1 MYSLLSIFK
10 KIRFKKTDIIE
21 ASPSDE
27 TLFKK
32 RYSCFHQLLSD
43 NNFILETMADMEE
56 KLSGDY
62 MLDMHYVDSMCDI
75 LIKKVQSIIEN
86 LNSLSN
92 GEYHGLYDAF
102 EKINF
107 AIKDTLIKNIE
118 IPVTN
123 FTIPFEDVTKDM
135 VRSVG
140 GKNANLGE
148 MKNRLNLPVPEGF
161 CISAH
166 AFKRFMDYNE
176 LGDKINISS
185 LDTDSQADLT
195 RVSKAAQNLVL
206 NARVP
211 SDLEKSISDAAVEL
225 ERKAGHKTGGFY
237 ASVRSSAIHE
247 DAQFTF
253 AGQYKTALNVAPKD
267 VVSAYV
273 EIIASLFTPRALFYC
288 KSNGFHV
295 EDMVM
300 AVGVVEMID
309 AKASGVVYSRDPMD
323 EGKRGV
329 IINGVWG
336 LGKYAVDGIVKPH
349 SYVVSRDIPGPILEK
364 NQPVQP
370 FMLICGLEGGA
381 IDVRVPDY
389 IKRMPCLTDE
399 QATAL
404 AEYALTLEKHYGKPQ
419 DIEWALDLNDN
430 FLILQAR
437 PLRIVAK
444 KRSKPV
450 PRYLPGHKILINKGQ
465 IACKGVGAGKVHF
478 VTNDEELKSFPEGA
492 VLVARHTSPRFVTA
506 MNKAVAIIA
515 DVGSPI
521 GHMAS
526 IAREYDVPT
535 ILNTEIAMKTLK
547 AGQEITVDAINGNI
561 YDGRIEQLIEVEKK
575 ENPFKD
581 TAVFEVLRGILQ
593 SIVPLNLIYPEDEK
607 FSPQYCETFHDIT
620 RFAHEMA
627 MNEMFK
633 ICEGAHTGKGGAVKL
648 IVKLPLD
655 VRIIDLGG
663 GVENDS
669 SRITVDKIT
678 CTPLKALLKGMMS
691 IKWPGPPPVNVKG
704 LFSVIAGTAMQP
716 HPEKSLSE
724 SSFAVVSGEYMNFSI
739 RLGYHLQTLE
749 AYAGDRINDNY
760 IRFMFRGGG
769 ASHDRRIRRTRL
781 IKEILEKLDFHVDRT
796 GDVLDGRVTKY
807 DKATIEKTLGVMAKL
822 TAFTKQLD
830 MTLFNDAVVDW
841 YVKEFIRKYYNE
853 ETKPDA

>member
-1 MYSLLSIFK
+1 MRSLLSIFK
-10 KIRFKKTDIIE
+10 KIKFKKADISK
-21 ASPSDE
+21 ASHPDSVS
-27 TLFKK
+27 FKE
-32 RYSCFHQLLSD
+32 RYGCFQQLLAD
-43 NNFILETMADMEE
+43 NKSILETMADMEE

-62 MLDMHYVDSMCDI
+62 MLDMHYVDTKCNI
-75 LIKKVQSIIEN
+75 LVEKVQSIIEN
-86 LNSLSN
+86 LNTLSN
-92 GEYHGLYDAF
+92 DKYPGLYDAF
-102 EKINF
+102 EKINSV
-107 AIKDTLIKNIE
+107 IENTLIKNIE
-118 IPVTN
+118 IPVTD

-148 MKNRLNLPVPEGF
+148 INNRLNLPVPKGF

-176 LGDKINISS
+176 LVDKINVSAV
-185 LDTDSQADLT
+185 DTNSMEDLT

-206 NARVP
+206 NASVP
-211 SDLEKSISDAAVEL
+211 PDLEKSISDAALEL

-237 ASVRSSAIHE
+237 TSVRSSAIHE

-253 AGQYKTALNVAPKD
+253 AGQYKTALNIAPKD

-273 EIIASLFTPRALFYC
+273 EIIASLFTSRAIFYC
-288 KSNGFHV
+288 KSKGFHV

-323 EGKRGV
+323 EDSRGI

-349 SYVVSRDIPGPILEK
+349 SYVISRDISAPILEK
-364 NQPVQP
+364 KQPVQP

-389 IKRMPCLTDE
+389 IKRMPCISDE
-399 QATAL
+399 QAITL
-404 AEYALTLEKHYGKPQ
+404 AEYAMVLEKHYGKPQ

-430 FLILQAR
+430 LLILQSR
-437 PLRIVAK
+437 PLRIIAK
-444 KRSKPV
+444 KQSKPV

-478 VTNDEELKSFPEGA
+478 VTNDEELNSFPEGA
-492 VLVARHTSPRFVTA
+492 VLVAKHTSPRFVTA
-506 MNKAVAIIA
+506 MNKASAIIA

-526 IAREYDVPT
+526 IAREYSVPT
-535 ILNTEIAMKTLK
+535 ILNAGIAMKTLK
-547 AGQEITVDAINGNI
+547 AGQEITVDAINVNI
-561 YDGRIEQLIEVEKK
+561 YEGRIEQLLKAEKK
-575 ENPFKD
+575 DDTFKD
-581 TAVFEVLRGILQ
+581 TVVFEVLRGVLQ
-593 SIVPLNLIYPEDEK
+593 SLVPLNLIYPEDEK

-620 RFAHEMA
+620 RFAHEKA

-633 ICEGAHTGKGGAVKL
+633 LGEGAHQKKGGAVKL

-655 VRIIDLGG
+655 IRVIDLGG
-663 GVENDS
+663 GVENASD
-669 SRITVDKIT
+669 RIKVDNIA
-678 CTPLKALLKGMMS
+678 CIPMKALLKGMMS
-691 IKWPGPPPVNVKG
+691 IEWPGPPPVNVKG
-704 LFSVIAGTAMQP
+704 LLSVIASTAMQP
-716 HPEKSLSE
+716 NPEQSLSE
-724 SSFAVVSGEYMNFSI
+724 PSFAVISKEYMNFSI

-749 AYAGDRINDNY
+749 AYAGDSINDNY
-760 IRFMFRGGG
+760 IRFLFRGGG
-769 ASHDRRIRRTRL
+769 ASHDRRARRTRL
-781 IKEILEKLDFHVDRT
+781 IKELLEKIDFRVDRT

-807 DKATIEKTLGVMAKL
+807 DRTTIEKKLGVMAKL

-830 MTLFNDAVVDW
+830 MTLFNDSVVDW
-841 YVKEFIRKYYNE
+841 YVKEFIKKHYVE
-853 ETKPDA
+853 

>member
-1 MYSLLSIFK
+1 MRSLLNIFK
-10 KIRFKKTDIIE
+10 KIKFKKADIPE
-21 ASPSDE
+21 ASSTDKAS
-27 TLFKK
+27 FKE
-32 RYSCFHQLLSD
+32 RYGCFQQLLAD
-43 NNFILETMADMEE
+43 NKSILETMADMEE

-62 MLDMHYVDSMCDI
+62 MLDMHYVDSKCNI
-75 LIKKVQSIIEN
+75 LVEKVQSIIEN
-86 LNSLSN
+86 LNTLSN
-92 GEYHGLYDAF
+92 EKYLGLYDAF
-102 EKINF
+102 EKINSV
-107 AIKDTLIKNIE
+107 IENTLIKNIE
-118 IPVTN
+118 IPITD

-148 MKNRLNLPVPEGF
+148 INNRLNLPVPKGF

-176 LGDKINISS
+176 LVDKINVSS
-185 LDTDSQADLT
+185 VDTNSMEDLT

-206 NARVP
+206 NASVP
-211 SDLEKSISDAAVEL
+211 PDLEKSISDAAEEL
-225 ERKAGHKTGGFY
+225 ERKAGHKAGRFY
-237 ASVRSSAIHE
+237 TSVRSSAIHE

-273 EIIASLFTPRALFYC
+273 EIIASLFTSRAIFYC
-288 KSNGFHV
+288 KSKGFHV

-323 EGKRGV
+323 EDSRGI

-349 SYVVSRDIPGPILEK
+349 SYVVSRDISAPILEK
-364 NQPVQP
+364 KQPVQP

-389 IKRMPCLTDE
+389 IKRMPCISDE
-399 QATAL
+399 QATTL
-404 AEYALTLEKHYGKPQ
+404 AEYAMVLEKHYGKPQ

-430 FLILQAR
+430 LLILQSR
-437 PLRIVAK
+437 PLRIVAGK
-444 KRSKPV
+444 QSKPV
-450 PRYLPGHKILINKGQ
+450 PRSLPGYKILINKGQ
-465 IACKGVGAGKVHF
+465 IACKGVGAGKVYF

-492 VLVARHTSPRFVTA
+492 VLVAKHTSTRFVTA
-506 MNKAVAIIA
+506 MNKAGAIIA

-526 IAREYDVPT
+526 IAREYSVPT
-535 ILNTEIAMKTLK
+535 ILNSEIAMKTLK

-561 YDGRIEQLIEVEKK
+561 YEGRVEQLIEAGKK
-575 ENPFKD
+575 KDNTFKD
-581 TAVFEVLRGILQ
+581 TVVFEILRGVLQ
-593 SIVPLNLIYPEDEK
+593 SLVPLNLIYPEDEK

-620 RFAHEMA
+620 RFAHEKA

-633 ICEGAHTGKGGAVKL
+633 LGEGAHRKKGGAVKL
-648 IVKLPLD
+648 VVKLPLD
-655 VRIIDLGG
+655 IRVIDLGG
-663 GVENDS
+663 GLENASD
-669 SRITVDKIT
+669 RIKVDNIASI
-678 CTPLKALLKGMMS
+678 PMKALLKGMMD
-691 IKWPGPPPVNVKG
+691 IIWPGPPPVNVKG
-704 LFSVIAGTAMQP
+704 LLSVIASTAMQP
-716 HPEKSLSE
+716 NPEQSLSE
-724 SSFAVVSGEYMNFSI
+724 PSFAVISKEYMNFSI

-749 AYAGDRINDNY
+749 AYAGDSINDNY
-760 IRFMFRGGG
+760 IRFLFRGGG
-769 ASHDRRIRRTRL
+769 ASHDRRARRTRL
-781 IKEILEKLDFHVDRT
+781 IKEILEKIDFRVDMI

-807 DKATIEKTLGVMAKL
+807 DRTTIEKKLGVMAKL

-830 MTLFNDAVVDW
+830 MTLFNDSVVDW
-841 YVKEFIRKYYNE
+841 YIKEFINKHYVE
-853 ETKPDA
+853 

>member
-1 MYSLLSIFK
+1 MRSLLNIFK
-10 KIRFKKTDIIE
+10 KINFKKADIPE
-21 ASPSDE
+21 ASSPDSVS
-27 TLFKK
+27 FKE
-32 RYSCFHQLLSD
+32 RYGCFQQLLAD
-43 NNFILETMADMEE
+43 NKSILETMADMED

-62 MLDMHYVDSMCDI
+62 MLDMHYVDTKCNI
-75 LIKKVQSIIEN
+75 LVEKVQSIIEN
-86 LNSLSN
+86 LNTLSN
-92 GEYHGLYDAF
+92 EKYLGLYDAF
-102 EKINF
+102 EKINSV
-107 AIKDTLIKNIE
+107 IEDTLIKNIE
-118 IPVTN
+118 IPITD

-148 MKNRLNLPVPEGF
+148 INNRLNLPVPKGF

-176 LGDKINISS
+176 LVDKINVSS
-185 LDTDSQADLT
+185 VDTNSMEDLT

-206 NARVP
+206 NASVP
-211 SDLEKSISDAAVEL
+211 PDLEKSISDAAAEL
-225 ERKAGHKTGGFY
+225 ERKAGHKAGGFY
-237 ASVRSSAIHE
+237 TSVRSSAIHE

-273 EIIASLFTPRALFYC
+273 EIIASLFTSRAIFYC
-288 KSNGFHV
+288 KSKGFHV

-323 EGKRGV
+323 EDKRGI

-349 SYVVSRDIPGPILEK
+349 SYVVSRDISAPILEK
-364 NQPVQP
+364 KQPVQP

-389 IKRMPCLTDE
+389 IKRMPCLSDE
-399 QATAL
+399 QATTL
-404 AEYALTLEKHYGKPQ
+404 AEYAMVLEKHYGKPQ

-430 FLILQAR
+430 LLILQSR
-437 PLRIVAK
+437 PLRIIAE

-450 PRYLPGHKILINKGQ
+450 PRYLPDHKILINKGQ

-478 VTNDEELKSFPEGA
+478 VTNDEELKSFPEGS
-492 VLVARHTSPRFVTA
+492 VLVAKHTSPRFVTA
-506 MNKAVAIIA
+506 MNKACAIIA

-526 IAREYDVPT
+526 IAREYGVPT
-535 ILNTEIAMKTLK
+535 ILNAEIAMKTLK

-561 YDGRIEQLIEVEKK
+561 YEGRIEQLIEAGKRD
-575 ENPFKD
+575 NTFKD
-581 TAVFEVLRGILQ
+581 TAVFEVLRGVLR

-633 ICEGAHTGKGGAVKL
+633 LGKGAHRRKGGAVKL
-648 IVKLPLD
+648 VVKLPLD
-655 VRIIDLGG
+655 IRVIDLGG
-663 GVENDS
+663 GVENASD
-669 SRITVDKIT
+669 RIKVDNIA
-678 CTPLKALLKGMMS
+678 CIPMKALLKGMMS
-691 IKWPGPPPVNVKG
+691 IEWPGPPPVNVKG
-704 LFSVIAGTAMQP
+704 LFSVIASTAMQP
-716 HPEKSLSE
+716 NPEQSLSE
-724 SSFAVVSGEYMNFSI
+724 PSFAVISKEYMNFSI

-749 AYAGDRINDNY
+749 AYAGDSINDNY
-760 IRFMFRGGG
+760 IRFLFRGGG
-769 ASHDRRIRRTRL
+769 ASHDRRARRTRL
-781 IKEILEKLDFHVDRT
+781 IKELLEKIDFRVDRT

-807 DKATIEKTLGVMAKL
+807 DKTTIEKKLGVMAKL

-830 MTLFNDAVVDW
+830 MTLFNDSVVDW
-841 YVKEFIRKYYNE
+841 YVKEFIKKHYVE
-853 ETKPDA
+853 

>member
-1 MYSLLSIFK
+1 VRSLLSIFK
-10 KIRFKKTDIIE
+10 KIRFKKADIPKV
-21 ASPSDE
+21 SPPDRMS
-27 TLFKK
+27 FKE
-32 RYSCFHQLLSD
+32 RYDCFQQLLAD
-43 NNFILETMADMEE
+43 NNSILETQADMEE

-62 MLDMHYVDSMCDI
+62 IFDMHYVDSRCDI
-75 LIKKVQSIIEN
+75 LVEKVQSLIEN

-92 GEYHGLYDAF
+92 GEYLGLHDAF
-102 EKINF
+102 ERINSG
-107 AIKDTLIKNIE
+107 IKDTLIKNIE
-118 IPVTN
+118 IPVTD

-148 MKNRLNLPVPEGF
+148 IKNRVNLPVPEGF
-161 CISAH
+161 CISSH
-166 AFKRFMDYNE
+166 AFKKFMDYNK
-176 LGDKINISS
+176 LGDKIDISS
-185 LDTDSQADLT
+185 VDTDSLVDLT
-195 RVSKAAQNLVL
+195 SASKAAQNLVL
-206 NARVP
+206 NAGVP
-211 SDLEKSISDAAVEL
+211 PDLEKSILDAAFEL
-225 ERKAGHKTGGFY
+225 KRKAGHRAGGFY
-237 ASVRSSAIHE
+237 VSVRSSAIHE
-247 DAQFTF
+247 DTQFTF
-253 AGQYKTALNVAPKD
+253 AGQYKTALNVAPED

-273 EIIASLFTPRALFYC
+273 EIIASLFTSRAIFYC
-288 KSNGFHV
+288 KSKGFHV

-309 AKASGVVYSRDPMD
+309 AKASGVVYSRDPTD
-323 EGKRGV
+323 EGKQGI

-336 LGKYAVDGIVKPH
+336 LGKYVVDGIVKPH
-349 SYVVSRDIPGPILEK
+349 SYVVSRDIPMPILEK

-389 IKRMPCLTDE
+389 IRRMPCLTDE
-399 QATAL
+399 QVTTL
-404 AEYALTLEKHYGKPQ
+404 AGYALVLEKHYGKPQ

-430 FLILQAR
+430 LLILQAR
-437 PLRIVAK
+437 PLRIVAEK
-444 KRSKPV
+444 PSMPV
-450 PRYLPGHKILINKGQ
+450 PRSLPGHKILINKGQ

-506 MNKAVAIIA
+506 MDKAGAIIT

-526 IAREYDVPT
+526 IAREYGVPT

-561 YDGRIEQLIEVEKK
+561 YEGRIEQLIEAGKRD
-575 ENPFKD
+575 NTFKD
-581 TAVFEVLRGILQ
+581 TAVFEVLRGVLR

-633 ICEGAHTGKGGAVKL
+633 LGEGAHRRKGGAVKL
-648 IVKLPLD
+648 VVKLPLD
-655 VRIIDLGG
+655 IRVIDLGG
-663 GVENDS
+663 GVENGSDKK
-669 SRITVDKIT
+669 ITVDNIA
-678 CTPLKALLKGMMS
+678 CIPMKALLKGMTA
-691 IKWPGPPPVNVKG
+691 IEWPGPPPVNVKG
-704 LFSVIAGTAMQP
+704 LLSVIASTAMQP
-716 HPEKSLSE
+716 NPEKSLSE
-724 SSFAVVSGEYMNFSI
+724 SSFAVVSREYMNFSI

-749 AYAGDRINDNY
+749 AYAGERINDNY
-760 IRFMFRGGG
+760 IRFLFKGGG
-769 ASHDRRIRRTRL
+769 ASHDRRARRTRL
-781 IKEILEKLDFHVDRT
+781 IKEILEKIDFHVDRT

-807 DKATIEKTLGVMAKL
+807 DRNSIEKKLGVMAKL

-841 YVKEFIRKYYNE
+841 YIKEFIKNHYVE
-853 ETKPDA
+853 